1 MKNRCSEKS
10 KESIDSADLVIIVL
24 DSSKPLT
31 DEDLE
36 ILENVRSKKTIVL
49 LNKIDLEQAID
60 QTVIEEIVGKR

>member
-1 MKNRCSEKS
+1 MDTAGIRETEDIVEKIGVQKS

-36 ILENVRSKKTIVL
+36 ILESAKSK
-49 LNKIDLEQAID
+49 NKYPALAS
-60 QTVIEEIVGKR
+60 VA